1 MAFIPHSYD
10 GGYKPS
16 IVKLPAAAITP
27 KIGMGLAFTS
37 GKLAASAKPEY
48 ICAEERSAAVA
59 AGTLIQVIRVNP
71 AIIFESE
78 VDAATEF
85 APGTKAD
92 VTSDGLTVDG
102 DGTTNQN
109 FFIEEIDGTAAG
121 SKVRG
126 RFV

>member
-16 IVKLPAAAITP
+16 IVKLPASAITP
-27 KIGMGLAFTS
+27 KVGMGLAFSS

-48 ICAEERSAAVA
+48 ICAEERSAAVT
-59 AGTLIQVIRVNP
+59 AGTLIQVMRINP
-71 AIIFESE
+71 AIIWESE
-78 VDAATEF
+78 VDAETAF
-85 APGTKAD
+85 VPGTKAD
-92 VTSDGLTVDG
+92 VTSDGMTIDG
-102 DGTTNQN
+102 DGTTNKS

>member
-16 IVKLPAAAITP
+16 IVKLPASAITP
-27 KIGMGLAFTS
+27 KVGMGLAFSS

-48 ICAEERSAAVA
+48 ICAEERSAAVT
-59 AGTLIQVIRVNP
+59 AGTLIQVMRINP
-71 AIIFESE
+71 AIIWESE
-78 VDAATEF
+78 VDAETAF
-85 APGTKAD
+85 VPGTKAD
-92 VTSDGLTVDG
+92 VTYDGMTIDG
-102 DGTTNQN
+102 DGTTNKN

>member
-16 IVKLPAAAITP
+16 IVKLPASAITP

-59 AGTLIQVIRVNP
+59 ACRLQ
-71 AIIFESE
+71 
-78 VDAATEF
+78 
-85 APGTKAD
+85 
-92 VTSDGLTVDG
+92 LLH
-102 DGTTNQN
+102 
-109 FFIEEIDGTAAG
+109 FFPDRK
-121 SKVRG
+121 SV
-126 RFV
+126 V